1 MSEEIQDANINVPRS
16 IFASMILNGC
26 MGFAILLATLFGI
39 GDITSALNSPTK
51 YPFIFIFAQAT
62 GSAGGGTAMA
72 IIIVVMIFAATI
84 GFTATSSRMI
94 WAFARD
100 RGLPFSPFLSKVAM
114 TNPLSAWKCEV
125 YQLMSNLTG
134 APENIYPNKRSGGN
148 NSRRLSLCI
157 NQPRFISHLEQHIL
171 ALDRWVLLDLF
182 RGLGLPSVAPIEGRH

>member
-1 MSEEIQDANINVPRS
+1 ML
-16 IFASMILNGC
+16 LNGA

-39 GDITSALNSPTK
+39 GDIDSALNSPTK

-100 RGLPFSPFLSKVAM
+100 RGLPFSPFLSKVI
-114 TNPLSAWKCEV
+114 TL
-125 YQLMSNLTG
+125 NL
-134 APENIYPNKRSGGN
+134 
-148 NSRRLSLCI
+148 
-157 NQPRFISHLEQHIL
+157 
-171 ALDRWVLLDLF
+171 
-182 RGLGLPSVAPIEGRH
+182 